1 MFATEVL
8 GGLLDAVKGFQQL
21 EVVVGGEDV
30 DGVGEVCVGG
40 VVLGDA
46 VDQLFEFFWL
56 LWVGLLGF

>member
-1 MFATEVL
+1 
-8 GGLLDAVKGFQQL
+8 LLDAVKGFQQL